1 MFRRLFPIVIFSC
14 GIVLFNACGSSVRYS
29 SGKSAGSANSGREYV
44 NDSPVAKAVAAA
56 RSWLGTPYKYGGTS
70 RQGVDCSALMMF
82 VFREAGES
90 LPRTSRQQFMVGS
103 AVERRDLRA
112 GDLVFFNTSGSGVS
126 HVGLF
131 IGNDAFIHA
140 SSSQGVVREMMTA
153 PYFTGRYMGA
163 RRIL

>member
-1 MFRRLFPIVIFSC
+1 MFRTLIPLIVFSC
-14 GIVLFNACGSSVRYS
+14 SIVLFNACGSSVRYS
-29 SGKSAGSANSGREYV
+29 SDKSSGNTSSGREYV

-56 RSWLGTPYKYGGTS
+56 RSWLGTPYKYGGTT

-82 VFREAGES
+82 VFREAGKN

-103 AVERRDLRA
+103 AVERRELRA
-112 GDLVFFNTSGSGVS
+112 GDLVFFNTNGSGVS

-140 SSSQGVVREMMTA
+140 SSSQGVVREMMSA